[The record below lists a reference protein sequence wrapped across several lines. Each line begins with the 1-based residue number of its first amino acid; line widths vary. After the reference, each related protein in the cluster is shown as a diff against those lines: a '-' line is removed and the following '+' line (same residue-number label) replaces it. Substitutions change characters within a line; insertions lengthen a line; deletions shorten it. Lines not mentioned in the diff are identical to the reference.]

1 MTILNLIEEAIEF
14 EKNHKSFKT
23 RNEKILASRKA
34 KEIVL
39 SINTIYKKSKDQNLM
54 NIMKRITV
62 IKQKLEKR
70 LKGRIS

>member
-1 MTILNLIEEAIEF
+1 MTTLNLIEEAIKF

-23 RNEKILASRKA
+23 RNEKIIASRKA
-34 KEIVL
+34 REIVL
-39 SINTIYKKSKDQNLM
+39 SINTIYKKNKDQNLM

-70 LKGRIS
+70 LKGRIG

>member
-1 MTILNLIEEAIEF
+1 MTTLNLIEEAIEF

-39 SINTIYKKSKDQNLM
+39 SINTIYKKNKDQNLM

>member
-1 MTILNLIEEAIEF
+1 MTTLNLIEEAIEF
-14 EKNHKSFKT
+14 EKNHKSFRT
-23 RNEKILASRKA
+23 RNEKIIASRRA

-39 SINTIYKKSKDQNLM
+39 SINTIYKKNKDQNLM

-70 LKGRIS
+70 LKGRIG

>member
-1 MTILNLIEEAIEF
+1 MTTLNLIEEAIEF
-14 EKNHKSFKT
+14 EKNHKSFRT
-23 RNEKILASRKA
+23 RNEKIIASRRA

-39 SINTIYKKSKDQNLM
+39 SINTIYKKNKDQNLM

>member
-1 MTILNLIEEAIEF
+1 MSTFNLIEEAIEF

-23 RNEKILASRKA
+23 RNEKIIATRRA

-39 SINTIYKKSKDQNLM
+39 TINNVYKKSKDQNLM

-70 LKGRIS
+70 LKGRLN

>member
-1 MTILNLIEEAIEF
+1 MTIISLIKEAKEF
-14 EKNHKSFKT
+14 EKEYTSFKT

-39 SINTIYKKSKDQNLM
+39 SINNVYKNTKDENLM

-62 IKQKLEKR
+62 LKQKLEKR

>member
-1 MTILNLIEEAIEF
+1 MTTLNLIEEAIEF

-23 RNEKILASRKA
+23 RNEKIIATRKA

-39 SINTIYKKSKDQNLM
+39 SINTIYKKNKDQNLM

>member
-1 MTILNLIEEAIEF
+1 MTTLNLIEEAIEF

-23 RNEKILASRKA
+23 RNEKIIASRKA

-39 SINTIYKKSKDQNLM
+39 SINTIYKKNKDQNLM

>member
-1 MTILNLIEEAIEF
+1 MTTLNLIEEAIEF
-14 EKNHKSFKT
+14 EKNHKSLKT
-23 RNEKILASRKA
+23 RNEKIIASRKA

-39 SINTIYKKSKDQNLM
+39 SINTIYKKNKDQNLM

>member
-1 MTILNLIEEAIEF
+1 MITVNLINMAIEF

-23 RNEKILASRKA
+23 RNEKIIATRKA

-39 SINTIYKKSKDQNLM
+39 SINDLYKKNKDQNLM

>member
-1 MTILNLIEEAIEF
+1 MTTLNLIEEAIEF
-14 EKNHKSFKT
+14 EKNHKSFRT
-23 RNEKILASRKA
+23 RNEKIIASRRA

-39 SINTIYKKSKDQNLM
+39 SINTIYKKNKDQNLM

-70 LKGRIS
+70 LKGRII